1 MLLED
6 TPTNYIDQ
14 LIKQVLSKQTIEQ
27 LNKNKISIIDF
38 NNKRKKIDKMRVDK
52 NGNKLSNNSFKN
64 QALNYFNS
72 KYNNYSKYLTI
83 INNAL
88 DNYLILEGYFNY

>member
-52 NGNKLSNNSFKN
+52 NGNKLSNDSFKN

-83 INNAL
+83 INDAL